1 MKIPK
6 KKGNDLFYKAMG
18 GINPTILDEIEEM
31 ERMEGQTMKKKMN
44 LVAVAACCVLLMGA
58 GTGLVRHLNDDGGV
72 LFYDQGSLV
81 GGGFTFMYDDIIR
94 AEGEELFYIYE
105 DNNVEISDYC
115 TDDSYFVH
123 PALDENG
130 TGYVVVIG
138 GDEEDRGYSMYHY
151 ANGKYLASQS
161 ELWDSAVTLSGEFH
175 YEGEFL
181 QINTSEI
188 PANYPLLAWS
198 HHSSKLLGLEIAQ
211 DWISLADSIEGDTAQ
226 KVGES
231 YYLVQGESA
240 TSFTVDEE
248 QNIIRHALDEA
259 GLKGY
264 GPGVYENSDGSY
276 KHFVRLGNDTTWTE
290 AEEAT
295 AREILDELGFPCVLE
310 LRG

>member
-58 GTGLVRHLNDDGGV
+58 GTSLVRHLNDDGGV

-138 GDEEDRGYSMYHY
+138 GDEGDRGYSMYHY
-151 ANGKYLASQS
+151 DHGKYLASQS

-175 YEGEFL
+175 YNGDDF
-181 QINTSEI
+181 QVDTSEI
-188 PANYPLLAWS
+188 PANFPLFTWS
-198 HHSSKLLGLEIAQ
+198 YHSSKLLGLGIAP
-211 DWISLADSIEGDTAQ
+211 DWIFLADSIEGDTAQ

-231 YYLVQGESA
+231 YYLVQGEGA

-248 QNIIRHALDEA
+248 QNIIFQALFDV
-259 GLKGY
+259 GFDVFGTGGSHL
-264 GPGVYENSDGSY
+264 SDGSY
-276 KHFVRLGNDTTWTE
+276 RHEVSFYEPSAVER
-290 AEEAT
+290 EEEI
-295 AREILDELGFPCVLE
+295 RGILDGLGFDYE
-310 LRG
+310 LDFRG